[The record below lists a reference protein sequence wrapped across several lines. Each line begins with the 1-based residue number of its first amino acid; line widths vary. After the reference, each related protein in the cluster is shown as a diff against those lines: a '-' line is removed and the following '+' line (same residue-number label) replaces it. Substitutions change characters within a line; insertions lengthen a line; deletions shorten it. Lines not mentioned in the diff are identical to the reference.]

1 MRGAA
6 TLTHRDLFNSY
17 RTRDTCMH
25 MGPQRRFASNPRVY
39 RNFLNILRTYRVEQR
54 SINEVPPAT
63 TTVWVGQW
71 QRQWR
76 HVCLMGCLWHTGI

>member
-1 MRGAA
+1 VCVCVCVC
-6 TLTHRDLFNSY
+6 TQT
-17 RTRDTCMH
+17 
-25 MGPQRRFASNPRVY
+25 RFASNRRVY
-39 RNFLNILRTYRVEQR
+39 RNFLKILHTYQVEQR
-54 SINEVPPAT
+54 SINEVPPTT